1 MNRKVIICISR
12 QFGSGGHLVGELLAK
27 HLGIPYYD
35 KELLSKT
42 ASEHDISEAV
52 VRAVDEKPV
61 TWSMLGFPHGLRN
74 PYQPNID
81 DGLYYVLNDSVFYM
95 QAETI
100 KRIAAE
106 GSCVIVG
113 RAAEEILK
121 EDPDMISVFV
131 HGIFEDRVR
140 RTMEV
145 DSIADCSKA
154 EQYVRKMDKKRAS
167 YHNYYSNCK
176 WGEAD
181 SYHLAISTS
190 LFGIEGTADAIQR
203 LLDGLKQK

>member
-1 MNRKVIICISR
+1 MEKRIIICISR

-27 HLGIPYYD
+27 RLGIPYYD
-35 KELLSKT
+35 KELLSLT
-42 ASEHDISEAV
+42 ADEHNVSEAV
-52 VRAVDEKPV
+52 VKAVDEKPV

-74 PYQPNID
+74 PYQPKID
-81 DGLYYVLNDSVFYM
+81 DGLYYVLNDSIFYM

-113 RAAEEILK
+113 RAGEEILK
-121 EDPDMISVFV
+121 EDPDMVSIFI
-131 HGIFEDRVR
+131 HGTFDDRVQ
-140 RTMEV
+140 RTMTV
-145 DSIADCSKA
+145 DKIEEQSKA
-154 EQYVRKMDKKRAS
+154 EQRVRKMDKKRAS

-181 SYHLAISTS
+181 SYHLSISTS
-190 LFGIEGTADAIQR
+190 LFGIEGAAEAIER
-203 LLDGLKQK
+203 VISGMK